1 MSPLMLFIHGPKAW
15 LLYSEVQA
23 LANKGMGFL
32 CRLVTLPRSYHPA
45 PNLGLLASA
54 QDRLRRHISAGD
66 TLRARYPDHAQL
78 SSLKELDAQ
87 HPTGLQAPQGHTNRG
102 QCLGDSHS

>member
-1 MSPLMLFIHGPKAW
+1 
-15 LLYSEVQA
+15 
-23 LANKGMGFL
+23 MGFL

-78 SSLKELDAQ
+78 SSLKERTQPAFRLHKATQ
-87 HPTGLQAPQGHTNRG
+87 TGVSVLETHTHSLAIMALSLPMTKLGQAEAPILLAT
-102 QCLGDSHS
+102 